1 MLASLRAEL
10 LVLRKWRAA
19 WALLAVTP
27 LLTLAA
33 YYLVPFVQYLID
45 TPARYAQLGSP
56 SQILP
61 TILPGQFVIVAA
73 YSFGFSGAA
82 PFIVLGAMMAGGDW
96 GRGTIK
102 TALLQ
107 GPGRTR
113 TFGGQGLAMVIACAV
128 SVAVTFAVAGTA
140 SIMIALLE
148 TGSMSPAA
156 GPMPAVAVVARG
168 LGVGLLI
175 SVTYG
180 AAGIAMGTWFRST
193 SLSMAVGL
201 LWTVIAEGILYD
213 LGLQAGGA
221 LRVIVDVLPTASIAS
236 ISSTFGALGGGANT
250 SMYFPIRP
258 AIGFCV
264 LVGYTAASLSFA
276 LILLRRRDVG
286 VGRVSRRRR
295 RPNAGG
301 AADPNLISVL
311 PAQPRP
317 PLAQGSPASSEPGR
331 KTSLAVR
338 DPAEQTDGV
347 LASVRAELL
356 VLSKRPAVWAFVLL
370 PALYTLLGSYVI
382 QYVYYRTASSGLFQG
397 LNPDQILPGI
407 LPGQFVMVS
416 LNSLGA
422 YGLGNVGGTITF
434 VIIGALVAGSDWGEG
449 TIKTSLLQGPGRVQ
463 TTIGQALAVMLAA
476 AVSIVT
482 TVLTACAAS
491 TVIAMVQTGSASPAV
506 GPFPAP
512 EDIAGG
518 LVAALLV
525 SLAYG
530 AAGWALGTLFRS
542 AGGAIAA
549 VLLWSVVL
557 QPTLD
562 NLAAQF
568 HGTLQTIYDILPDA
582 STNSLARLF
591 GTANTSLPL
600 EFVRISPAVAF
611 ITLGAYA
618 LALFTIPQLLIRR
631 RDVL

>member
-1 MLASLRAEL
+1 
-10 LVLRKWRAA
+10 
-19 WALLAVTP
+19 
-27 LLTLAA
+27 
-33 YYLVPFVQYLID
+33 
-45 TPARYAQLGSP
+45 
-56 SQILP
+56 
-61 TILPGQFVIVAA
+61 
-73 YSFGFSGAA
+73 
-82 PFIVLGAMMAGGDW
+82 
-96 GRGTIK
+96 
-102 TALLQ
+102 
-107 GPGRTR
+107 
-113 TFGGQGLAMVIACAV
+113 
-128 SVAVTFAVAGTA
+128 
-140 SIMIALLE
+140 
-148 TGSMSPAA
+148 MSPAA

-397 LNPDQILPGI
+397 LNPDQILPWNPARPVRNG
-407 LPGQFVMVS
+407 LTQQSRRLRPWQRRRHHYLRHHRGTGSWQR
-416 LNSLGA
+416 LGRGHHQDLA
-422 YGLGNVGGTITF
+422 
-434 VIIGALVAGSDWGEG
+434 AA
-449 TIKTSLLQGPGRVQ
+449 GPGRVQ
-463 TTIGQALAVMLAA
+463 TTIGQAL
-476 AVSIVT
+476 
-482 TVLTACAAS
+482 
-491 TVIAMVQTGSASPAV
+491 P
-506 GPFPAP
+506 
-512 EDIAGG
+512 
-518 LVAALLV
+518 
-525 SLAYG
+525 
-530 AAGWALGTLFRS
+530 
-542 AGGAIAA
+542 
-549 VLLWSVVL
+549 
-557 QPTLD
+557 
-562 NLAAQF
+562 
-568 HGTLQTIYDILPDA
+568 
-582 STNSLARLF
+582 
-591 GTANTSLPL
+591 
-600 EFVRISPAVAF
+600 
-611 ITLGAYA
+611 
-618 LALFTIPQLLIRR
+618 
-631 RDVL
+631 